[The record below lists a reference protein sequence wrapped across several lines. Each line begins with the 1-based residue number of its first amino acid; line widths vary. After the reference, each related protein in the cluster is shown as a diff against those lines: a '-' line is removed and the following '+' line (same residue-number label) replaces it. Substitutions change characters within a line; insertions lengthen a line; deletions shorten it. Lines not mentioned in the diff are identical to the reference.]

1 MNVDL
6 QVPVISENQSA
17 TEGNGKAQESQQE
30 NYAVPAAAVDSDA
43 EGDIDM
49 GDNVDEI
56 EPKAVEN
63 QQPSVA
69 ALPDSIPPAS
79 ASMTS
84 GFSRFH
90 VTIDPRNASSSTS
103 LDPTT
108 STAKLVTLD
117 DPLAF
122 RAYRPKTTPSAI
134 GRILARNPGLSVDA
148 FTEVLQAESATV
160 GFSPPRLPFLFLFLF
175 FNFLKEMILDRC
187 DPASKTS
194 ERDFYYETYHNSNYP
209 NVSALCV

>member
-1 MNVDL
+1 MNADSQLGVVSQNEHATVGDIEEL
-6 QVPVISENQSA
+6 LGIDHAISA
-17 TEGNGKAQESQQE
+17 GTID
-30 NYAVPAAAVDSDA
+30 PDA

-49 GDNVDEI
+49 GENDET
-56 EPKAVEN
+56 EPGAVEN
-63 QQPSVA
+63 QQSFISPPLPSM
-69 ALPDSIPPAS
+69 PS

-90 VTIDPRNASSSTS
+90 VTIDPKNASSSAA

-108 STAKLVTLD
+108 STAQLVTLD

-148 FTEVLQAESATV
+148 FTEVLQAEGASV
-160 GFSPPRLPFLFLFLF
+160 CYPPHFISFFS
-175 FNFLKEMILDRC
+175 
-187 DPASKTS
+187 T
-194 ERDFYYETYHNSNYP
+194 
-209 NVSALCV
+209 